1 MDREVSKSRSPLKAI
16 LFTAEE
22 SETKSKLDT
31 KLNEY
36 IDINLPKVVRG
47 DTLGAGDCRSLF
59 FLC

>member
-47 DTLGAGDCRSLF
+47 DMT
-59 FLC
+59 